1 MRCRPQ
7 RSTSYRTSNTF
18 RMSKKGSLYDTRIFV
33 LRTQTWMTHSERSQK
48 KVALLFNDV
57 YKNKTSDLKNCA
69 RGSRAWKVRSLEPN
83 LIPYVINQGWRLRGW
98 EFTPFAHFS
107 PNFPL
112 SQKSLKFRPF
122 RHILPW
128 KPFSAKTQKTP
139 ENRKTHQART
149 LTKTRRNFP

>member
-98 EFTPFAHFS
+98 EFAPFANFS
-107 PNFPL
+107 LFNL
-112 SQKSLKFRPF
+112 
-122 RHILPW
+122 
-128 KPFSAKTQKTP
+128 
-139 ENRKTHQART
+139 
-149 LTKTRRNFP
+149 RNFPKVSIISVPNSRENCFLPKRPKIAKPTKHRTLPKQDAIFIDFP